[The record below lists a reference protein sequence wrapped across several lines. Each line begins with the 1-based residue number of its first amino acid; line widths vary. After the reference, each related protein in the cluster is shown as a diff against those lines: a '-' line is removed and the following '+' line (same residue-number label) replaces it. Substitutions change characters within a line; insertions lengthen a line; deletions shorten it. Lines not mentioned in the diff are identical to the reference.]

1 MTFDT
6 GAVVKKKKIRGTLED
21 ILIRTVIIVMQQDFT
36 DTSADLQDCVLYLK
50 VSHICRRHDTD
61 LAKKS

>member
-36 DTSADLQDCVLYLK
+36 DTSADL
-50 VSHICRRHDTD
+50 
-61 LAKKS
+61 